1 MISINVYEIVMQII
15 NFCILWWLM
24 SKFMIKPLGRFLEER
39 AAGIKQELNTA
50 EQNKMESEKLV
61 EDQKEAF
68 KTARQEIKQWRQDA
82 EESVTEEQRKLLAQ
96 AKVDSEKIIESAHKE
111 ISQNVKEVKQNLLS
125 ETGELAVMLAKQILK
140 REISDNDQKNLV
152 SEALGQN
159 KGQNDGQN
167 EGTNR

>member
-1 MISINVYEIVMQII
+1 
-15 NFCILWWLM
+15 
-24 SKFMIKPLGRFLEER
+24 
-39 AAGIKQELNTA
+39 
-50 EQNKMESEKLV
+50 MESEKLV